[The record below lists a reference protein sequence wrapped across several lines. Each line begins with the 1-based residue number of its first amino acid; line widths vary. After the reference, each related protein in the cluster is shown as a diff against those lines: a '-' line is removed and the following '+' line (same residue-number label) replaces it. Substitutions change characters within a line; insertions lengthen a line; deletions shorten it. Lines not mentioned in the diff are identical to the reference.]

1 MEDHLMS
8 KTKNLAIENQKL
20 KLENEQL
27 KTLVN
32 CLQSQ
37 IHDLVIETAKEEL
50 SLDDV
55 LAEITPEKLF
65 KPKQAR
71 FDSLELKVGDTVI
84 YCVHPDSLYIGT
96 ISNINQANQVFFEDA
111 VYLQFKGQLRLTVHG
126 KDCCIADAVKVI
138 LPKPNIPNPKN

>member
-1 MEDHLMS
+1 MS
-8 KTKNLAIENQKL
+8 KTKNLSIENKKL

-37 IHDLVIETAKEEL
+37 VYDLVIESTKEEL
-50 SLDDV
+50 SLDEV

-71 FDSLELKVGDTVI
+71 CNSTELKVGDTVI
-84 YCVHPDSLYIGT
+84 YCVHTDSLYVGT
-96 ISNINQANQVFFEDA
+96 ISNINEVNQVFFEDA
-111 VYLQFKGQLRLTVHG
+111 IYLQFKGQLRLTVHG
-126 KDCCIADAVKVI
+126 NDCCIADAVKVV
-138 LPKPNIPNPKN
+138 LPKHEIPIPKN